1 MSGPD
6 FGKPFSELTA
16 DEMAQLEAYDWTAG
30 QIMRAMSMALR
41 DGEME
46 AFADLLARLAKKDP
60 RKAQAILAAIAT
72 TEAER

>member
-6 FGKPFSELTA
+6 FGKPFAELTA
-16 DEMAQLEAYDWTAG
+16 DEIAQLEAYDWNAG

-60 RKAQAILAAIAT
+60 RKAQAILAAI
-72 TEAER
+72 EADR